1 MYEARNKFDVTL
13 KAYES
18 LKKKVES
25 MEKDIRNKTIFLGFD
40 GYIDS
45 LYSLVKSRENS
56 TTWTKMESLKNFGE
70 YLIKIAGSS
79 GNIER
84 VLKRK
89 ISGGFAPNSA
99 KAINGLGTK
108 VFLLGALGYPTINDT
123 FSPILSSKT
132 VEAISF
138 SNPGETAGLE
148 FDDGKIMITDFE
160 NINNISWKLI
170 KDRVPRDVLVENL
183 KRTHAIGFGHWSLL
197 PNMTDIWKNLL
208 KEVFPSIKNL
218 KEKLLF
224 VDLSDVKKRT
234 KSDINKMLKT
244 LKNVDEQIPVM
255 LSLND
260 QEAVDIS
267 KALDNVK
274 KIDPTKKNFVDYEEG
289 GALINKEVNL
299 SYLVVHSPHFATI
312 STKSNHYW
320 VTEGFTSRPRF
331 TTGAGDHFH
340 SGVAIGLTCGLSP
353 AEALVMG
360 NALTAIFVR
369 TGNSPN
375 LQELSVFVKK
385 YIEYIEI
392 DNPNYP

>member
-1 MYEARNKFDVTL
+1 MYESRNKFDVTL
-13 KAYES
+13 KGFES
-18 LKKKVES
+18 LRNKI
-25 MEKDIRNKTIFLGFD
+25 DIINENVRNKTIFLGFD

-45 LYSLVKSRENS
+45 LYSLVKSRENP
-56 TTWTKMESLKNFGE
+56 TEWTRMESLKTFGE

-89 ISGGFAPNSA
+89 ISGGFAPNSS
-99 KAINGLGTK
+99 KAINGLGPK
-108 VFLLGALGYPTINDT
+108 VILVGALGYPTVNDT

-160 NINNISWKLI
+160 NVNNISWKLI
-170 KDRVPRDVLVENL
+170 KDRVKREVLIEKLERVQ
-183 KRTHAIGFGHWSLL
+183 AMGFGHWSLL
-197 PNMTDIWKNLL
+197 PNMTNIWKSLL
-208 KEVFPSIKNL
+208 KEVFPSIKKV

-234 KSDINKMLKT
+234 KSDINEMLKT
-244 LKNVDEQIPVM
+244 LKQIDEQVPVM

-274 KIDPTKKNFVDYEEG
+274 KIDPTKKNFLDYEEG
-289 GALINKEVNL
+289 GALINKEVSL

-320 VTEGFTSRPRF
+320 VTEGFTSHPRF

-340 SGVAIGLTCGLSP
+340 SGVAIGLICGLNP

-375 LQELSVFVKK
+375 LQELSAFVNK
-385 YIEYIEI
+385 YIEYIEM
-392 DNPNYP
+392 DNPNFP